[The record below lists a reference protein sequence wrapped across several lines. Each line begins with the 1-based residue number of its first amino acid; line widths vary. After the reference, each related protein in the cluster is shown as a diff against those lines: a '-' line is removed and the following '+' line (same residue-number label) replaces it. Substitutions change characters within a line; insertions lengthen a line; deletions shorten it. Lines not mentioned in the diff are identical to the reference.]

1 MLYERIH
8 GLRYVAGRPCRGV
21 AVIAVALLCVTLP
34 AGLKAQELAL
44 SAADFAKLDTFE
56 GHSLQRAD
64 KVFGDK
70 QYRQAI
76 AEYEAFLL
84 EFARSAATPYAIYRK
99 GRSQQLDNKRFEAIK
114 TFDEV
119 LDYFPDDIPYA
130 AAALFQIGQSHWDNG
145 NIVEALKAWARL
157 ADDEDYRKQPLAAG
171 AVNRLADALREQGKP
186 AEAARY
192 YWQTA
197 VEFRKS
203 NGDAARHAITY
214 LVYFYIRTQPDV
226 KKLREFYDQV
236 LSFEHNPRAPEDG
249 NFWWSVIEN
258 VRLRSQFPAD
268 KAEDRVRYFRYWT
281 DQMANKHPAWDD
293 FQIARIEFLLQAD
306 GDAAKWFERIDQQFD
321 EHQKPDDFGRI
332 VKWMQVLAAHP
343 EKVKAYYAKLDFAKM
358 SYDQINNL
366 LRVCFDQIRNNE
378 MADVVFQR
386 LPLDKISD
394 DQRYHLARYL
404 WHKGQRHVETVCGS
418 MADPDRG
425 QMEILR
431 YYNWRCWNSGYFED
445 KYLTLA
451 EAMTK
456 VPAVASEAFWMKAEI
471 LQRRSRWSE
480 AVAAYLASE
489 RVPGSLWRIVDCLL
503 ADKKADQAL
512 AQLQEIENFFK
523 NEASKAALRIAYVH
537 RDAGRQPQYA
547 ASLRSV
553 LKKYPQSAESSA
565 AHLEL
570 EKLGLTRIGGGMDA
584 Q

>member
-1 MLYERIH
+1 MQGGGGQPRLWPFRFALAAFCLAVQG
-8 GLRYVAGRPCRGV
+8 GLQ
-21 AVIAVALLCVTLP
+21 
-34 AGLKAQELAL
+34 AQELAL
-44 SAADFAKLDTFE
+44 SAADFARLDTFE
-56 GHSLQRAD
+56 GHSLRRAD
-64 KVFGDK
+64 KVFGDQ
-70 QYRQAI
+70 QYRQAS
-76 AEYEAFLL
+76 AEYDSFLL

-114 TFDEV
+114 TFNEV
-119 LDYFPDDIPYA
+119 LDYFPDEIPYA
-130 AAALFQIGQSHWDNG
+130 AAALFQIGQAHWDNG
-145 NIVEALKAWARL
+145 NIVEALKAWARM

-171 AVNRLADALREQGKP
+171 AVNRLADALREQGKT
-186 AEAARY
+186 ADAAHY

-197 VEFRKS
+197 VEFRQS
-203 NGDAARHAITY
+203 NGDAARHAIAH
-214 LVYFYIRTQPDV
+214 LVHYYIRTQPDAM
-226 KKLREFYDQV
+226 KLREFYDQV
-236 LSFEHNPRAPEDG
+236 RSFEHHPRNPDDG

-258 VRLRSQFPAD
+258 VRQRSQFPAD
-268 KAEDRVRYFRYWT
+268 KAEDRVRYFRYWA
-281 DQMANKHPAWDD
+281 DQMAGKHPAWDD
-293 FQIARIEFLLQAD
+293 YQIARIEFLLQAE
-306 GDAAKWFERIDQQFD
+306 GDTAKWFERMDRQFA

-343 EKVKAYYAKLDFAKM
+343 EKMKDYYAKLDFAKM
-358 SYDQINNL
+358 NYDQINNL
-366 LRVCFDQIRNNE
+366 MRVCFDQIRNNE

-386 LPLDKISD
+386 LPLDRISD

-404 WHKGQRHVETVCGS
+404 WHKGQRYVETVCGT

-431 YYNWRCWNSGYFED
+431 YYNWRCWHHGHFED

-456 VPAVASEAFWMKAEI
+456 VPALASESFWLKAEI
-471 LQRRSRWSE
+471 LHKRGRWPE

-503 ADKKADQAL
+503 ADKKPDQAL

-523 NEASKAALRIAYVH
+523 NEASRAALRIAYVH

-553 LKKYPQSAESSA
+553 LKKYPHSGESST

-570 EKLGLTRIGGGMDA
+570 EKLGLERIGGGMDA